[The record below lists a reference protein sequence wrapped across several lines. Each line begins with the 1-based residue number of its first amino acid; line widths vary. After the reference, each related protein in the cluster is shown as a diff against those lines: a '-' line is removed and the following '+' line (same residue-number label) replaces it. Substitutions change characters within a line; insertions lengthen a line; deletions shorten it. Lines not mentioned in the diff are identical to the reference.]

1 MTSKISIAK
10 SKSIEKS
17 DYVILGIPTD
27 LGARSQRKGR
37 VESPKRIRELSEDWF
52 IPFRGKIDESK
63 IFDIGNLKLSSD
75 DIFKNIETIKNF
87 TKDIFNKNK
96 ILISL
101 GGDCSIK
108 YGILSGLNEVKK
120 NISVIYIDSHPDFVI
135 SEKTY
140 YGSVMA
146 DCMKLR
152 NIDFPRSVFVGIR
165 EIEEQ
170 EMKLIKEKKI
180 KYFTPLDIKESSIDA
195 IFKKIKK
202 ITTGNIVYISLD
214 IDSIDP
220 AFAPAVGCIV
230 PCGLSPTEII
240 ILIEKLKTLKPI
252 GLDITEY
259 IPKYDIN
266 DITGKL
272 IFRIIYEFLSR

>member
-1 MTSKISIAK
+1 MTPKISIAK

-52 IPFRGKIDESK
+52 IPLRGKIDESNV
-63 IFDIGNLKLSSD
+63 FDMGDLGLSSN
-75 DIFKNIETIKNF
+75 DIIKNIDTIKNS

-96 ILISL
+96 TLISL

-120 NISVIYIDSHPDFVI
+120 NISVVYIDSHPDLVI
-135 SEKTY
+135 SKIPY

-170 EMKLIKEKKI
+170 ELKLVKEKKI

-202 ITTGNIVYISLD
+202 ITHGNTVYISLD

-230 PCGLSPTEII
+230 PCGLSSTEILL
-240 ILIEKLKTLKPI
+240 LIEKLKTLKPI

-259 IPKYDIN
+259 VPKYN
-266 DITGKL
+266 VNEITGKTN
-272 IFRIIYEFLSR
+272 FHIIS